1 MKHFYLSLLLLTSIS
16 VKINAEKAI
25 QNYFIENKGQ
35 WHNEVLYLCR
45 INGTDAWITRNG
57 VTYDFHRYQKIHNPH
72 PSICDNKNDL
82 YNRYGHVIK
91 NEHINP
97 NADIRTAP
105 ERVLEGYHNYFI
117 GNKPEKWAS
126 YVNLYQQI
134 TVKNIYDGID
144 QKWYFD
150 EGSLRYDYIVSP
162 NADYRQIKIAV
173 QGAEKSEIK
182 QNDLVFVTRFGE
194 VRQCKLFVYQMIDGS
209 KKAISAKWTQ
219 NNGYFSFELGNYDPS
234 QTLIIDPLLWST
246 YTGGMSDDFPYDITR
261 DAVNNVYITGYTASA
276 AYPTTAGVYDATHNG
291 GGAYPYDVFVSKF
304 NATGTTLLYST
315 FIGGSE
321 GEVAEKIVV
330 NNAGNVY
337 LTGSTKSSDF
347 PVTAGVYD
355 NTYNGDGFASW
366 IWGDVFI
373 LQLNATGSALVF
385 STFVGGDIDDAGR
398 ALFVDN
404 SGNIYCA
411 GAARSNFPVTA
422 GAFDT
427 VYSFGPYDG
436 FILKMNPTATA
447 LIYCTYYGGSGNDT
461 ANGITVDDLGNAYVT
476 GNTHSSDFPVTAGA
490 FDTSFN
496 GVYDGYVLKINPTGT
511 GLVYST
517 YVGAADEDRHFGIVL
532 KGNYNIVIAG
542 FSSSISY
549 PTTAGAYDTS
559 HNGSYDVVL
568 TELNASG
575 SSLVYSTFMG
585 GMDADM
591 ALCLTQSFSGF
602 IYIAGY
608 CAAGFP
614 VTAGAYDTS
623 HNGFEDVFIAIFN
636 PSMSSLLYC
645 TYIGD
650 ANFERATGIVTDNA
664 GYPII
669 TGRTYSAAYPTTA
682 GAYDVTHNG
691 DMDGFVTKLD
701 PAIPLPT
708 VFFTLSATLTQNNT
722 VQLQWQYAG
731 AEKAYQYDI
740 EYRTP
745 EQDTWQY
752 LTNTPQMHCTDETAI
767 QQILQQGKNSILYK
781 VKALNK
787 DGVTLAEQIRE
798 VHLSAP
804 STFLLYPT
812 LNNGSFTVQSSL
824 NTEIIIV
831 DMQGKIVYSTFVS
844 SGKNELQ
851 VLLSKGMYYVKA
863 RDIPTIHKFTV
874 W

>member
-1 MKHFYLSLLLLTSIS
+1 MKHFYLLFLLISTSAS
-16 VKINAEKAI
+16 INAEKAI
-25 QNYFIENKGQ
+25 ENYFIENKGQ
-35 WHNEVLYLCR
+35 WHSEVLYLCR

-57 VTYDFHRYQKIHNPH
+57 ITYDFHRYQKINNPD
-72 PSICDNKNDL
+72 PSIYDSKNTL
-82 YNRYGHVIK
+82 YSRYGHVVK
-91 NEHINP
+91 AEHINHNTGIHTSP
-97 NADIRTAP
+97 A
-105 ERVLEGYHNYFI
+105 RVLEGYHNYFI

-126 YVNLYQQI
+126 YVNLYQEV

-150 EGSLRYDYIVSP
+150 EGSLRYDYMVSP
-162 NADYRQIKIAV
+162 HADYKQIKITV

-194 VRQCKLFVYQMIDGS
+194 VRQCKLFVYQMIEGN
-209 KKAISAKWTQ
+209 KKAVEAKWIQ
-219 NNGYFSFELGNYDPS
+219 KNGYFSFELGNYDPN

-246 YTGGMSDDFPYDITR
+246 YIGGMGDDFPYDVTR
-261 DAVNNVYITGYTASA
+261 DAANNVYITGYTASA

-291 GGAYPYDVFVSKF
+291 GGTYPYDVFVSKF

-321 GEVAEKIVV
+321 GEVAEEIVV

-337 LTGSTKSSDF
+337 LTGGTKSSDF

-385 STFVGGDIDDAGR
+385 STFVGGDIDDVGR
-398 ALFVDN
+398 ALYVDD

-461 ANGITVDDLGNAYVT
+461 ANGITVDDLGNAYVI
-476 GNTHSSDFPVTAGA
+476 GNTHSTDFPTTAGA

-496 GVYDGYVLKINPTGT
+496 GTYDGYVLKINPTGT
-511 GLVYST
+511 ALVYST
-517 YVGAADEDRHFGIVL
+517 FMGGANEDRHFGIVL
-532 KGNYNIVIAG
+532 KGNYNVVIAG
-542 FSSSISY
+542 FSNSAGY
-549 PTTAGAYDTS
+549 PTTMGAYDTS
-559 HNGSYDVVL
+559 HNGDYDAVL
-568 TELNASG
+568 TELDASG

-585 GMDADM
+585 GADADM

-602 IYIAGY
+602 IYMAGY
-608 CAAGFP
+608 CGTGFP
-614 VTAGAYDTS
+614 TTAGAYDTS
-623 HNGFEDVFIAIFN
+623 HNGSEDVFLTIFN
-636 PSMSSLLYC
+636 PALGTPLYS

-650 ANFERATGIVTDNA
+650 VNTERATGIVTDNA

-669 TGRTYSAAYPTTA
+669 TGRTYSSAYPTTA
-682 GAYDVTHNG
+682 GAYDVTYNG
-691 DMDGFVTKLD
+691 AMDGFVTKLD

-708 VFFTLSATLTQNNT
+708 TFFTLSAVPAQNNT

-731 AEKAYQYDI
+731 AEKAHQYSI
-740 EYRTP
+740 EYSTS
-745 EQDTWQY
+745 EQHTWQY
-752 LTNTPQMHCTDETAI
+752 LTNTHDLQYTDEIAI
-767 QQILQQGKNSILYK
+767 QQTIQQGKNSLFYK

-787 DGVTLAEQIRE
+787 DGAILAEQVQE
-798 VHLSAP
+798 VQLFNH
-804 STFLLYPT
+804 STITLYPT
-812 LNNGSFTVQSSL
+812 LNDGSFTVQTSS
-824 NTEIIIV
+824 NTEVIIV
-831 DMQGKIVYSTFVS
+831 DMQGKIVFSTYIQ
-844 SGKNELQ
+844 SGKNQLQ
-851 VLLSKGMYYVKA
+851 IRLSKGVYYLKA
-863 RDIPTIHKFTV
+863 YNTPVIQKFTV